1 MMVNPP
7 DRDAERSQDLLGDE
21 SRDLLGNEKG
31 AVFVEY
37 LVLSLFVTI
46 GGAGAVMVLGVPLL
60 RLYHWGNA
68 WITFPLP

>member
-1 MMVNPP
+1 MTTDHPE
-7 DRDAERSQDLLGDE
+7 RDAADRGQEILPTDLL
-21 SRDLLGNEKG
+21 RDEKG